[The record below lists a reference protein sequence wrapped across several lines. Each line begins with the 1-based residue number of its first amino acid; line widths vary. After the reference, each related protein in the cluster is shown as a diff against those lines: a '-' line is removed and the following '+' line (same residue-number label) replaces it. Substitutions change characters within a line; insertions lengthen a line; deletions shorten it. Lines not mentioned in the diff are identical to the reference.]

1 MPAQPE
7 RLFTPRFFLM
17 CGFSFTVFLSAFL
30 LFPTAPFRILALGG
44 SEATAGLFL
53 GFLTYASALS
63 APFTGALADRLG
75 TRRVLAVCG
84 LALTGFA
91 AAYGWS
97 SDARTFLALP
107 LLHGVFWSGLLSA
120 SSAYMSDVIPEG
132 RRAEGLSYWGLSTVA
147 AVAVA
152 PSLGFWLFH
161 QGWGVLCG
169 AMAGLNALMGLIAL
183 GLPPESASATR
194 GGAAR
199 GVAGLIE
206 WRIVAFA
213 LSLFLCSF
221 GYGGLTSFSA
231 LYAEAGG
238 VTPRSVYLNTLAL
251 TILGTRPVL
260 GRLADR
266 LGPRNVFIP
275 ALLSMGLG
283 LLVLAVSGRL
293 PALVASA
300 VLFGVGLGQAHPAF
314 SAYVLQHVDARRRG
328 AAFGAILA
336 AFDTGI
342 GTGSILIG
350 LLVSRFGFRAAFGCA
365 AALAALAVPYFL
377 WAERRF
383 LAGARPPAVG
393 PGPNRHP

>member
-1 MPAQPE
+1 MAAAPE
-7 RLFTPRFFLM
+7 QLFTPRFFVM
-17 CGFSFTVFLSAFL
+17 CGFTFTVFLSAFL
-30 LFPTAPFRILALGG
+30 LFPTAPFRILSLGG

-63 APFTGALADRLG
+63 APFTGALADRVG
-75 TRRVLAVCG
+75 TRRVLVVCG
-84 LALTGFA
+84 LLLTGFA

-97 SDARTFLALP
+97 GDARTFLALP
-107 LLHGVFWSGLLSA
+107 LLHGIFWSGLLSA

-132 RRAEGLSYWGLSTVA
+132 RRAEGLSYWGMSTVA

-152 PSLGFWLFH
+152 PSLGFWLYH
-161 QGWGVLCG
+161 RGWGLLC
-169 AMAGLNALMGLIAL
+169 AVMAGLNLVMALIAL
-183 GLPPESASATR
+183 GLPPESVSSPRPR
-194 GGAAR
+194 GAR
-199 GVAGLIE
+199 GLSGLIE

-221 GYGGLTSFSA
+221 GYGGITSFSA

-238 VTPRSVYLNTLAL
+238 VTPKSIYLNTLAL
-251 TILGTRPVL
+251 TILCTRPVF

-266 LGPRNVFIP
+266 LGHRNVFIP
-275 ALLSMGLG
+275 ALLAMCAGLS
-283 LLVLAVSGRL
+283 LLACSGRW

-300 VLFGVGLGQAHPAF
+300 VVFGAGLGQAHPAF

-350 LLVSRFGFRAAFGCA
+350 LLVARFGFRAAFGFA

-377 WAERRF
+377 WAEKRF
-383 LAGARPPAVG
+383 LASSPGASPRS
-393 PGPNRHP
+393 

>member
-1 MPAQPE
+1 MASDPE
-7 RLFTPRFFLM
+7 PLFTPRFFVM
-17 CGFSFTVFLSAFL
+17 CGFTFTVFLSAFL
-30 LFPTAPFRILALGG
+30 LFPTAPFRILSLGG

-63 APFTGALADRLG
+63 APFTGALADRVG
-75 TRRVLAVCG
+75 TRRVLVVCG
-84 LALTGFA
+84 LVLTGFA
-91 AAYGWS
+91 GAYGWS
-97 SDARTFLALP
+97 ADARTFLALP
-107 LLHGVFWSGLLSA
+107 LLHGIFWSGLLSA

-132 RRAEGLSYWGLSTVA
+132 RRAEGLSYWGMSTVA

-152 PSLGFWLFH
+152 PSIGFWLYQH
-161 QGWGVLCG
+161 GWGVLCA
-169 AMAGLNALMGLIAL
+169 AMAGLNLVMALIAL
-183 GLPPESASATR
+183 GLPAESVSSTR
-194 GGAAR
+194 TGAAR
-199 GVAGLIE
+199 GLSGLIE

-221 GYGGLTSFSA
+221 GYGGITSFSA

-238 VTPRSVYLNTLAL
+238 VTPKSLYLNTLAL
-251 TILGTRPVL
+251 TILCTRPVF

-266 LGPRNVFIP
+266 LGHRNVFIP
-275 ALLSMGLG
+275 ALLAMCAGLS
-283 LLVLAVSGRL
+283 LLACSGRW
-293 PALVASA
+293 PVLVASA
-300 VLFGVGLGQAHPAF
+300 VVFGAGLGQAHPAF

-350 LLVSRFGFRAAFGCA
+350 LLVARFGFRPAFGFA

-377 WAERRF
+377 WSEKRF
-383 LAGARPPAVG
+383 LASSPWAPPRP
-393 PGPNRHP
+393 

>member
-1 MPAQPE
+1 MAADAE
-7 RLFTPRFFLM
+7 RLFQPRFFVM
-17 CGFSFTVFLSAFL
+17 CGFTFTVFLSAFL
-30 LFPTAPFRILALGG
+30 LFPTAPFRVLALGG

-75 TRRVLAVCG
+75 TRRMLVGCG
-84 LALTGFA
+84 LVLTGFA

-97 SDARTFLALP
+97 DDARTFLALP
-107 LLHGVFWSGLLSA
+107 LLHGIFWSGLLSA

-132 RRAEGLSYWGLSTVA
+132 RRAEGLSYWGMSTVA

-152 PSLGFWLFH
+152 PSLGFWLFR
-161 QGWGVLCG
+161 QGWGVLC
-169 AMAGLNALMGLIAL
+169 AVMAGLNLVMALIAL
-183 GLPPESASATR
+183 HLPPESASAAR
-194 GGAAR
+194 GGVAR
-199 GVAGLIE
+199 SVAGLIE
-206 WRIVAFA
+206 WRIVVFA

-251 TILGTRPVL
+251 TILGTRPVF
-260 GRLADR
+260 GRMADR
-266 LGPRNVFIP
+266 LGPRHVFIP
-275 ALLSMGLG
+275 ALLSMCLG
-283 LLVLAVSGRL
+283 LSLLAFSGRL

-300 VLFGVGLGQAHPAF
+300 VLFGAGLGQAHPAF

-350 LLVSRFGFRAAFGCA
+350 LLVSRFGFRVAFGCA

-377 WAERRF
+377 WAEKRF
-383 LAGARPPAVG
+383 LAGRPTSVAAGDPD
-393 PGPNRHP
+393 RDL